1 MSKTKVR
8 TQQYHA
14 KFVLDPS
21 GQWLAELEELP
32 QVHTY
37 GRTLGKAREHLI
49 DALALWLDIS
59 AEGALSQVEFGL
71 PELPDHVEET
81 VHRALAE
88 REIAEAINR
97 SASDSVTE
105 ASVALVNEAHLSLR
119 DAAEVLGL
127 SHQRVQQLVAAAG
140 PHKSPA
146 LDPRSKSVDDIAN
159 SLRKLLP
166 GGDKEELGVIAGAVA
181 LGLAIAWIE
190 SRAK

>member
-49 DALALWLDIS
+49 DALALWLDIP
-59 AEGALSQVEFGL
+59 AEGAMGQIDFGL

-81 VHRALAE
+81 VQRALAE
-88 REIAEAINR
+88 REIADAINR

-105 ASVALVNEAHLSLR
+105 ASVALVHDAHLSLR
-119 DAAEVLGL
+119 DAADVLGL
-127 SHQRVQQLVAAAG
+127 SHQRVQQLLAAAG
-140 PHKSPA
+140 SGRSQSLESTTKSA
-146 LDPRSKSVDDIAN
+146 DDIAN
-159 SLRKLLP
+159 SLRKFLP
-166 GGDKEELGVIAGAVA
+166 GGEKEELGVIAGAVA